1 MSLLRF
7 TISTLAVL
15 ALSAATAEAGEGDS
29 PASSEAEFRVE
40 DSPGAP
46 PAARS
51 PEVTAPSASEGGSA
65 SAPRT
70 SAVSAAEA
78 SRGRIGYDDRGRPGH
93 IHTVAR
99 ADTLWD
105 ISELYLGTAWVWPS
119 IWQDNQRIEN
129 PHLIFPGDQIWIS
142 AYEMRRVSEAEAASL
157 IANAPDIAPQPPAAQ
172 GSSVA
177 EQVATER
184 PLAALPVAP
193 RVLRVSARETS
204 GLVTPGQLEVSASIV
219 GKVSARTLLAQED
232 EVYVG
237 LGEGS
242 TEIGEE
248 FTVVRT
254 RDEVRDPDTGE
265 LLGYHVEILGWLEIE
280 NVFPETS
287 LASIR
292 MSTGEIEVEDRL
304 IPRRPLPPQIPL
316 QPSPESVDGKI
327 SFFPQQRVLM
337 GFNDFVYLNRGSLD
351 GLEVGSPLE
360 VYRLGYTASETSRS
374 NEGVAVPD
382 RQVAGMVVVRV
393 DTQAAV
399 ALVTSTDTELAIGDR
414 FRGAR

>member
-1 MSLLRF
+1 MSLQRF
-7 TISTLAVL
+7 MISTLAVL
-15 ALSAATAEAGEGDS
+15 ALSAATAEAGEGEG
-29 PASSEAEFRVE
+29 PAMSGAGFRLD

-46 PAARS
+46 PAAR
-51 PEVTAPSASEGGSA
+51 APQAAATSASEGRSA
-65 SAPRT
+65 SAART
-70 SAVSAAEA
+70 SAASAPEA
-78 SRGRIGYDDRGRPGH
+78 LSGRIGYDDQGRPGH
-93 IHTVAR
+93 VHTVAR

-105 ISELYLGTAWVWPS
+105 ISELYLGPAWVWPS

-142 AYEMRRVSEAEAASL
+142 AYEMRRVSEVEAASL
-157 IANAPDIAPQPPAAQ
+157 LANVPDTAPQPAASQ
-172 GSSVA
+172 GSTA
-177 EQVATER
+177 EEVATEV
-184 PLAALPVAP
+184 PLAAPPVAP
-193 RVLRVSARETS
+193 RMLRVSARETS

-219 GKVSARTLLAQED
+219 GKVPARTLLAQED

-237 LGEGS
+237 LGEGR
-242 TEIGEE
+242 TQVGEE

-254 RDEVRDPDTGE
+254 RDEVRDPDSGE

-304 IPRRPLPPQIPL
+304 IPRRPLPPEIPL
-316 QPSPESVDGKI
+316 QPSPENVAGKI

-374 NEGVAVPD
+374 NERVAVPD
-382 RQVAGMVVVRV
+382 RHVARMVVVRV

>member
-7 TISTLAVL
+7 TIFTLVVL
-15 ALSAATAEAGEGDS
+15 ALSAATAEVGEGEN
-29 PASSEAEFRVE
+29 PANSETEFRME
-40 DSPGAP
+40 DLSGAP
-46 PAARS
+46 PAARA
-51 PEVTAPSASEGGSA
+51 PEAATQSAPDGRSVLAPAA
-65 SAPRT
+65 SAARAPG
-70 SAVSAAEA
+70 A
-78 SRGRIGYDDRGRPGH
+78 SRGRIGYDEQGRPGH
-93 IHTVAR
+93 VHTVAR

-129 PHLIFPGDQIWIS
+129 PHLIFPGDRIWIS
-142 AYEMRRVSEAEAASL
+142 AYEMRRVSETEAAFL
-157 IANAPDIAPQPPAAQ
+157 IANGPEIAPQPAAAQ
-172 GSSVA
+172 GSVA
-177 EQVATER
+177 EEVATEM
-184 PLAALPVAP
+184 PLAAAPVEP
-193 RVLRVSARETS
+193 RMLHVSARETS
-204 GLVTPGQLEVSASIV
+204 GLVTPDQLEVSASIV

-254 RDEVRDPDTGE
+254 QDAVRDPDSGE

-280 NVFPETS
+280 SVFPETS

-292 MSTGEIEVEDRL
+292 MSTGEIALEDRL

-316 QPSPESVDGKI
+316 QPSPEGVEGKI
-327 SFFPQQRVLM
+327 SFFPQERVLM
-337 GFNDFVYLNRGSLD
+337 GFDDFVYLNRGSLD

-374 NEGVAVPD
+374 NERVAVPD
-382 RQVAGMVVVRV
+382 RRVARMVVVRV

-399 ALVTSTDTELAIGDR
+399 ALVTSTNTELEIGDR